1 MYEPERFKSYEYR
14 SVIAPDASEKT
25 CIIPQSGRDLISN
38 TGMCRYPMEACG
50 ILIGQITEQ
59 AWIIEEAREVPNIN
73 RDRAADRYQLDPVE
87 FQKIDRELRLSK
99 QDIIGIFHS
108 HPDCPARPSPTD
120 LTNAWV
126 EYAYIIV
133 SICKGSMVDLCC
145 WELNQKGHKFKQVH
159 LQEPL
164 P

>member
-1 MYEPERFKSYEYR
+1 M
-14 SVIAPDASEKT
+14 
-25 CIIPQSGRDLISN
+25 
-38 TGMCRYPMEACG
+38 M
-50 ILIGQITEQ
+50 EQ

-87 FQKIDRELRLSK
+87 FQRVDREMRPGK

-120 LTNAWV
+120 LSSAWA

-133 SICKGSMVDLCC
+133 SICKGSTVDLCC
-145 WELNQKGHKFKQVH
+145 WELNQKGNKFKQVR
-159 LQEPL
+159 LQEPMS
-164 P
+164 